1 MPKKSAAA
9 RNEAATKCAI
19 AKKSP
24 KKHTKFIMPPSPLT
38 LVINLQRRG
47 DRLRKLRK
55 VLREGGLSTW
65 ERVDAVDGRGLT
77 WDAVTPHLS
86 HSALSNAQWAA
97 AKDVPTI
104 CMKTGSFS
112 PHLTLSAVGCA
123 LSHRKAWQAL
133 VTQKKHDWALVLE
146 DDVSAVAHDLDGK
159 LDRVV
164 RSLPSSW
171 QFCYV
176 GFHEA
181 SGCLLGGA
189 ERLRFAELGP
199 DESQTGLF
207 GYMLR
212 RSCAAELLACKETFP
227 LRHQV
232 DVQLGTRHW
241 RVGSRFA
248 LSPEAVLVHS
258 PKSEEGACDTD
269 VQTLGHEAKR
279 AHSGLLPNMLKL

>member
-1 MPKKSAAA
+1 MVKPSTDKKAL
-9 RNEAATKCAI
+9 NESPATKI
-19 AKKSP
+19 TKKPPTP
-24 KKHTKFIMPPSPLT
+24 KFVLPPSPLT
-38 LVINLQRRG
+38 LVINLLRRG
-47 DRLRKLRK
+47 DRLRRLRK
-55 VLREGGLSTW
+55 VLRDGGLCKW
-65 ERVDAVDGRGLT
+65 ERIDAVDGRGLT
-77 WDAVTPHLS
+77 WDDAAAHMS
-86 HSALSNAQWAA
+86 NGALSNARWAEA
-97 AKDVPTI
+97 SAVPTI
-104 CMKTGSFS
+104 CRKTGSFS
-112 PHLTLSAVGCA
+112 PHLTLSGVGCA

-133 VTQKKHDWALVLE
+133 VDQKKHDWALVLE
-146 DDVSAVAHDLDGK
+146 DDVCGIAFDMEGK
-159 LDRVV
+159 LERVV

-181 SGCLLGGA
+181 SGCLLGGS

-207 GYMLR
+207 GYMIK
-212 RSCAAELLACKETFP
+212 RSCAAELLSCKEIFP
-227 LRHQV
+227 LQHQI

-269 VQTLGHEAKR
+269 VQTLGDDSKK
-279 AHSGLLPNMLKL
+279 AHNSLLPNMLRL